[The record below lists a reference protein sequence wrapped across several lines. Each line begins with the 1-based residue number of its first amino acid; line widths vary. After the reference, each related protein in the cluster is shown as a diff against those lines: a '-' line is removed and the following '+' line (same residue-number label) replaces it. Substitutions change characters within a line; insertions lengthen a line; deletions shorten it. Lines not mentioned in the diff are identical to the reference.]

1 MSERVAVLGASDK
14 PERYSNKAVRL
25 LREHG
30 HTVLPVHPKL
40 ETVEGL
46 PVSADLATLRNA
58 GEKVDTVSVYLR
70 KEISSPLAS
79 ELKAL
84 GPRRVIFNPG
94 SENPALAGVLR
105 EAGIEV
111 VENCTL
117 VMLNLGQ
124 F

>member
-1 MSERVAVLGASDK
+1 MPESVAVLGASDK

-25 LREHG
+25 LGEHG

-40 ETVEGL
+40 EQVEGL
-46 PVSADLATLRNA
+46 TVYADLDALMQDDKT
-58 GEKVDTVSVYLR
+58 VDTVSVYLR
-70 KEISSPLAS
+70 AAISDGVEGPLKRLA
-79 ELKAL
+79 
-84 GPRRVIFNPG
+84 PRRVIFNPG
-94 SENPALAGVLR
+94 SENPRLAKVLSD
-105 EAGIEV
+105 AGIEV

>member
-40 ETVEGL
+40 EKVEGL
-46 PVSADLATLRNA
+46 PVHADLASLQSA

-70 KEISSPLAS
+70 PEISSPLAS
-79 ELKAL
+79 GLKAL